1 MTSIN
6 GETGK
11 NGFKLR
17 LDYEVTKQ
25 STADNKSTV
34 HMVLYLYAN
43 TTGSYNQDGDA
54 YWSINGKKTYYTF
67 SYTSP
72 AWYVLGERTEEISHN
87 NDGTKT
93 VTLSGVWCSAISG
106 GWAPYSLSVSGEVTL
121 PTIPRA
127 TVPSMGAA
135 TIGEEVTIILPR
147 ASGTFTH
154 TLTYSFG
161 SASGTIGSDL
171 GTSAVWR
178 LPESL
183 AAQIPNDPDGTGTL
197 TCETYSG
204 STLIGSKTI
213 AFTASVPGS
222 MKPALTPGWAAVSYD
237 NSGTKASGIAAWVQG
252 YSKAKAVFN
261 GSKVTC
267 KQGASIAKYA
277 VTYLG
282 KTVEESPYRT
292 ETISTTSATVRCTV
306 TDSRGLTAWE
316 DFNIS
321 LLEYAPPALVGA
333 DLFRSDGEGT
343 AADGGLH
350 IAGVA
355 LARYSELGGLNSV
368 TLKGYWKS
376 VGGSYG
382 AGETLT
388 VGTVGLVTG
397 NVEISA
403 DRSYIALLVLTDS
416 LGNSA
421 RYEEN
426 IPTEQVAFHLKEGGK
441 GAAFGKAAEHDELL
455 DVAWDAYFEKGL
467 QVSGATTL
475 GGNLTGKYLT
485 GTWLQT
491 TETTD
496 LGKTPP
502 KVAVLDNAGLVY
514 YRTPVDLIYPV
525 GSIYM
530 SVNATNPKE
539 LFGGTWE
546 RIQGRFLLGASESYA
561 AGGEGGE
568 ATHTLTANEM
578 PKHTHQFID
587 YWTVAAASG
596 TGRQAVKFNNN
607 NHSPESGGLS
617 TGSSGGGQAH
627 NNMPPYLAVYIWKR
641 TA

>member
-106 GWAPYSLSVSGEVTL
+106 GWVPYSLSVSGEVTL

-127 TVPSMGAA
+127 TTPGIGGVTMGETAH
-135 TIGEEVTIILPR
+135 ISLPR
-147 ASGTFTH
+147 ASSGFTH
-154 TLTYSFG
+154 TLRYVFG
-161 SASGTIGSDL
+161 GAAETIASGVTTGYDWL
-171 GTSAVWR
+171 V
-178 LPESL
+178 PESL
-183 AAQIPNDPDGTGTL
+183 AAQIPDAASGKGTL

-204 STLIGSKTI
+204 STLIGTKSVT
-213 AFTASVPGS
+213 FTASVPGS
-222 MKPALTPGWAAVSYD
+222 MKPTVLSGWATVTYD
-237 NSGTKASGIAAWVQG
+237 NSGTAAENMAAWVQG
-252 YSKAKAVFN
+252 YSKAKAAFDA
-261 GSKVTC
+261 SKVTC
-267 KQGASIAKYA
+267 RQGAGVSKFSI
-277 VTYLG
+277 TYLG
-282 KTVEESPYRT
+282 KTTEGNPCRT
-292 ETISTTSATVRCTV
+292 ETISTTGATVRCTV

-316 DFNIS
+316 DFNIA

-343 AADGGLH
+343 AADGGAH

-355 LARYSELGGLNSV
+355 WVRYSELGGLNSV
-368 TLKGYWKS
+368 TLKGYWKG

-397 NVEISA
+397 NVEISP
-403 DRSYIALLVLTDS
+403 DRSYVALLVLTDS
-416 LGNSA
+416 LGNTA

-426 IPTEQVAFHLKEGGK
+426 IPTEKVAFHLKEGGK
-441 GAAFGKAAEHDELL
+441 GAAFGKAAETEGVLELAEDWHL
-455 DVAWDAYFEKGL
+455 KL
-467 QVSGATTL
+467 TGAT
-475 GGNLTGKYLT
+475 
-485 GTWLQT
+485 
-491 TETTD
+491 D
-496 LGKTPP
+496 LNAAAEKI
-502 KVAVLDNAGLVY
+502 AVLDPGGVVR
-514 YRTPVDLIYPV
+514 YRTKAELQGDLAADYIVSQGTSGIWTYRKWVSGVAECWLESELTLTGSTPVANMNGSAYLSYVDVDLPFTFKTQPRAV
-525 GSIYM
+525 
-530 SVNATNPKE
+530 
-539 LFGGTWE
+539 
-546 RIQGRFLLGASESYA
+546 
-561 AGGEGGE
+561 
-568 ATHTLTANEM
+568 ANG
-578 PKHTHQFID
+578 
-587 YWTVAAASG
+587 VLG
-596 TGRQAVKFNNN
+596 TGTGFVNVWCRNGYNEITVYVTGNQNNAAITIR
-607 NHSPESGGLS
+607 SMIV
-617 TGSSGGGQAH
+617 TGR
-627 NNMPPYLAVYIWKR
+627 WK
-641 TA
+641 

>member
-127 TVPSMGAA
+127 TTPGIGGVTMGETAH
-135 TIGEEVTIILPR
+135 ISLPR
-147 ASGTFTH
+147 ASSGFTH
-154 TLTYSFG
+154 TLRYVFG
-161 SASGTIGSDL
+161 GAAETIATGVATGYDWL
-171 GTSAVWR
+171 V
-178 LPESL
+178 PESL
-183 AAQIPNDPDGTGTL
+183 AAQIPDAASGKGTL

-204 STLIGSKTI
+204 STLIGTKSVT
-213 AFTASVPGS
+213 FTASVPGS
-222 MKPALTPGWAAVSYD
+222 MKPAVLSGWAAVTYD
-237 NSGTKASGIAAWVQG
+237 NSGTAAENMAAWVQG
-252 YSKAKAVFN
+252 YSKAKAAFDA
-261 GSKVTC
+261 SKVTC
-267 KQGASIAKYA
+267 RQGAGVSKFSI
-277 VTYLG
+277 TYLG
-282 KTVEESPYRT
+282 KTTEGNPCRT
-292 ETISTTSATVRCTV
+292 ETISTTGATVRCTV

-316 DFNIS
+316 DFSIS

-343 AADGGLH
+343 AADGGAH

-355 LARYSELGGLNSV
+355 RVRYSELGGLNSV

-376 VGGSYG
+376 VGGGYG

-397 NVEISA
+397 DVEISP
-403 DRSYIALLVLTDS
+403 DRSYVALLVLTDS
-416 LGNSA
+416 LGNTA

-426 IPTEQVAFHLKEGGK
+426 IPTEKVAFHLKEGGK
-441 GAAFGKAAEHDELL
+441 GAAFGKAAETEGVLELAEDWHL
-455 DVAWDAYFEKGL
+455 KL
-467 QVSGATTL
+467 TGAT
-475 GGNLTGKYLT
+475 
-485 GTWLQT
+485 
-491 TETTD
+491 D
-496 LGKTPP
+496 LNAAAEKI
-502 KVAVLDNAGLVY
+502 AVLDPGGVVR
-514 YRTPVDLIYPV
+514 YRTKAELQGDLAADYIVSQGTSGIWTFRKWASGVAECWLESELTLTGSTPVAYMNDSAYYSYATFDLPFTFKTQPRAVADGSLGTGMGFVNVLV
-525 GSIYM
+525 GSGYSEITAYVTGNQN
-530 SVNATNPKE
+530 SAAI
-539 LFGGTWE
+539 
-546 RIQGRFLLGASESYA
+546 RIRS
-561 AGGEGGE
+561 
-568 ATHTLTANEM
+568 M
-578 PKHTHQFID
+578 I
-587 YWTVAAASG
+587 V
-596 TGRQAVKFNNN
+596 TGR
-607 NHSPESGGLS
+607 
-617 TGSSGGGQAH
+617 
-627 NNMPPYLAVYIWKR
+627 WK
-641 TA
+641 

>member
-127 TVPSMGAA
+127 TTPGIGGVTMGETAH
-135 TIGEEVTIILPR
+135 ISLPR
-147 ASGTFTH
+147 ASSGFTH
-154 TLTYSFG
+154 TLRYVFG
-161 SASGTIGSDL
+161 GAAETIATGVATGYDWL
-171 GTSAVWR
+171 V
-178 LPESL
+178 PESL
-183 AAQIPNDPDGTGTL
+183 AAQIPDAASGKGTL

-204 STLIGSKTI
+204 STLIGTKSVT
-213 AFTASVPGS
+213 FTASVPGS
-222 MKPALTPGWAAVSYD
+222 MKPAVLSGWAAVSYD
-237 NSGTKASGIAAWVQG
+237 NSGTAAENMAAWVQG
-252 YSKAKAVFN
+252 YSKAKAAFDA
-261 GSKVTC
+261 SKVTC
-267 KQGASIAKYA
+267 RQGAGVSKFSI
-277 VTYLG
+277 TYLG
-282 KTVEESPYRT
+282 KTTEGNPCRT
-292 ETISTTSATVRCTV
+292 ETISTTGATVRCTV

-316 DFNIS
+316 DFNIA

-343 AADGGLH
+343 AADGGAH

-355 LARYSELGGLNSV
+355 RVRYSELGGLNSV

-376 VGGSYG
+376 VGGGYG

-397 NVEISA
+397 DVEISA
-403 DRSYIALLVLTDS
+403 DRSYVALLVLTDS
-416 LGNSA
+416 LGNTA

-426 IPTEQVAFHLKEGGK
+426 IPTEKVAFHLKEGGK
-441 GAAFGKAAEHDELL
+441 GAAFGKAAETEGVLELAEDWHL
-455 DVAWDAYFEKGL
+455 KL
-467 QVSGATTL
+467 TGAT
-475 GGNLTGKYLT
+475 
-485 GTWLQT
+485 
-491 TETTD
+491 D
-496 LGKTPP
+496 LNAAAEKI
-502 KVAVLDNAGLVY
+502 AVLDPGGVVR
-514 YRTPVDLIYPV
+514 YRTKAELQGDLAADYIVSQGTSGIWTFRKWASGVAECWLESELTLTGSTPVANMNGSAYLSYVDVDLPFTFKTQPRGV
-525 GSIYM
+525 
-530 SVNATNPKE
+530 
-539 LFGGTWE
+539 
-546 RIQGRFLLGASESYA
+546 
-561 AGGEGGE
+561 
-568 ATHTLTANEM
+568 ANG
-578 PKHTHQFID
+578 
-587 YWTVAAASG
+587 VLG
-596 TGRQAVKFNNN
+596 TG
-607 NHSPESGGLS
+607 
-617 TGSSGGGQAH
+617 TGFVNVWCRNGY
-627 NNMPPYLAVYIWKR
+627 NEITVYVTGNQNSAAITIRSMIVTGRWK
-641 TA
+641 

>member
-121 PTIPRA
+121 PTILRA
-127 TVPSMGAA
+127 TTPGIGGVTMGETAH
-135 TIGEEVTIILPR
+135 ISLPR
-147 ASGTFTH
+147 ASSGFTH
-154 TLTYSFG
+154 TLRYVFG
-161 SASGTIGSDL
+161 GAAETIATGVATGYDWL
-171 GTSAVWR
+171 V
-178 LPESL
+178 PESL
-183 AAQIPNDPDGTGTL
+183 AAQIPDAASGKGTL

-204 STLIGSKTI
+204 STLIGTKSVT
-213 AFTASVPGS
+213 FTASVPGS
-222 MKPALTPGWAAVSYD
+222 MKPAVLSGWAAVTYD
-237 NSGTKASGIAAWVQG
+237 NSGTAAENMAAWVQG
-252 YSKAKAVFN
+252 YSKAKAAFDA
-261 GSKVTC
+261 SKVTC
-267 KQGASIAKYA
+267 RQGAGVSKFSI
-277 VTYLG
+277 TYLG
-282 KTVEESPYRT
+282 KTTEGNPCRT
-292 ETISTTSATVRCTV
+292 ETISTTGATVRCTV

-316 DFNIS
+316 DFNIA

-343 AADGGLH
+343 AADGGAH

-355 LARYSELGGLNSV
+355 RVRYSELGGLNSV
-368 TLKGYWKS
+368 TLKGYWKG

-397 NVEISA
+397 NVEISP
-403 DRSYIALLVLTDS
+403 DRSYVALLVLTDS
-416 LGNSA
+416 LGNTA

-426 IPTEQVAFHLKEGGK
+426 IPTEKVAFHLKEGGK
-441 GAAFGKAAEHDELL
+441 GAAFGKAAETEGVLELAEDWHL
-455 DVAWDAYFEKGL
+455 KL
-467 QVSGATTL
+467 TGAT
-475 GGNLTGKYLT
+475 
-485 GTWLQT
+485 
-491 TETTD
+491 D
-496 LGKTPP
+496 LNAAAEKI
-502 KVAVLDNAGLVY
+502 AVLDPGGVVR
-514 YRTPVDLIYPV
+514 YRTKAELQGDLAADYIVSQGTSGIWTYRKWASGVAECWLESDLTLTGSTPVANMNGSAYLSYVDVDLPFTFKTQPRGV
-525 GSIYM
+525 
-530 SVNATNPKE
+530 
-539 LFGGTWE
+539 
-546 RIQGRFLLGASESYA
+546 
-561 AGGEGGE
+561 
-568 ATHTLTANEM
+568 ANG
-578 PKHTHQFID
+578 
-587 YWTVAAASG
+587 VLG
-596 TGRQAVKFNNN
+596 TGTGFVNVWCRNGYNEITVYVTGNQNNAAITIR
-607 NHSPESGGLS
+607 SMIV
-617 TGSSGGGQAH
+617 TGR
-627 NNMPPYLAVYIWKR
+627 WK
-641 TA
+641 

>member
-127 TVPSMGAA
+127 TTPGIGGVTMGETAH
-135 TIGEEVTIILPR
+135 ISLPR
-147 ASGTFTH
+147 ASSGFTH
-154 TLTYSFG
+154 TLRYVFG
-161 SASGTIGSDL
+161 GAAETIATGVATGYDWL
-171 GTSAVWR
+171 V
-178 LPESL
+178 PESL
-183 AAQIPNDPDGTGTL
+183 AAQIPDAASGKGTL

-204 STLIGSKTI
+204 STLIGTKSVT
-213 AFTASVPGS
+213 FTASVPGS
-222 MKPALTPGWAAVSYD
+222 MKPAVLSGWATVSYD
-237 NSGTKASGIAAWVQG
+237 NSGTAAENMAAWVQG
-252 YSKAKAVFN
+252 YSKAKATFD

-267 KQGASIAKYA
+267 RQGAGVSKFSI
-277 VTYLG
+277 TYLG
-282 KTVEESPYRT
+282 KTTAGNPCRT
-292 ETISTTSATVRCTV
+292 ETISTTGATVRCTV

-316 DFNIS
+316 DFNIA

-343 AADGGLH
+343 AADGGAH

-355 LARYSELGGLNSV
+355 RVRYSELGGLNSV

-376 VGGSYG
+376 VGGGYG

-397 NVEISA
+397 DVEISP
-403 DRSYIALLVLTDS
+403 DRSYVALLVLTDS
-416 LGNSA
+416 LGNTA

-426 IPTEQVAFHLKEGGK
+426 IPTEKVAFHLKEGGK
-441 GAAFGKAAEHDELL
+441 GAAFGKAAETEGVLELAEDWHL
-455 DVAWDAYFEKGL
+455 KL
-467 QVSGATTL
+467 TGAT
-475 GGNLTGKYLT
+475 
-485 GTWLQT
+485 
-491 TETTD
+491 D
-496 LGKTPP
+496 LNAAAEKI
-502 KVAVLDNAGLVY
+502 AVLDPGGVVR
-514 YRTPVDLIYPV
+514 YRTKAELQRDLAADYIVSQGTSGIWTYRKWASGVAECWLESELTLTGSTPVANMNDSAYLSYVDVDLPFTFKTQPRAV
-525 GSIYM
+525 
-530 SVNATNPKE
+530 
-539 LFGGTWE
+539 
-546 RIQGRFLLGASESYA
+546 
-561 AGGEGGE
+561 
-568 ATHTLTANEM
+568 ANG
-578 PKHTHQFID
+578 
-587 YWTVAAASG
+587 VLG
-596 TGRQAVKFNNN
+596 TGTGFVNVWCRNGYNEITVYVTGNQNNAAITIR
-607 NHSPESGGLS
+607 SMIV
-617 TGSSGGGQAH
+617 TGR
-627 NNMPPYLAVYIWKR
+627 WK
-641 TA
+641 

>member
-127 TVPSMGAA
+127 TTPGIGGVTMGETAH
-135 TIGEEVTIILPR
+135 ISLPR
-147 ASGTFTH
+147 ASSGFTH
-154 TLTYSFG
+154 TLRYVFG
-161 SASGTIGSDL
+161 GAAETIATGVAAGYDWL
-171 GTSAVWR
+171 V
-178 LPESL
+178 PESL
-183 AAQIPNDPDGTGTL
+183 AAQIPDAASGKGTL

-204 STLIGSKTI
+204 STLIGTKSVI
-213 AFTASVPGS
+213 FTVSVPGS
-222 MKPALTPGWAAVSYD
+222 MKPTVLSGWAAVSYD
-237 NSGTKASGIAAWVQG
+237 NSGTAAENMAAWVQG
-252 YSKAKAVFN
+252 YSKAKAAFDA
-261 GSKVTC
+261 SKVTC
-267 KQGASIAKYA
+267 RQGAGVSKFSI
-277 VTYLG
+277 TYLG
-282 KTVEESPYRT
+282 KTTEGNPCRT
-292 ETISTTSATVRCTV
+292 ETISTTGATVRCTV

-316 DFNIS
+316 DFNIA

-343 AADGGLH
+343 AADGGAH

-355 LARYSELGGLNSV
+355 RVRYSELGGLNSV
-368 TLKGYWKS
+368 TLKGYWKG
-376 VGGSYG
+376 VGGGYG

-397 NVEISA
+397 DVEISP
-403 DRSYIALLVLTDS
+403 DRSYVALLVLTDS
-416 LGNSA
+416 LGNTA

-426 IPTEQVAFHLKEGGK
+426 IPTEKVTFHLKEGGK
-441 GAAFGKAAEHDELL
+441 GAAFGKAAETEGVLELAEDWHL
-455 DVAWDAYFEKGL
+455 KL
-467 QVSGATTL
+467 TGAT
-475 GGNLTGKYLT
+475 
-485 GTWLQT
+485 
-491 TETTD
+491 D
-496 LGKTPP
+496 LNAAAEKI
-502 KVAVLDNAGLVY
+502 AVLDPGGVVR
-514 YRTPVDLIYPV
+514 YRTKAELQGDLAADYIVSQGTSGIWTFRKWASGVAECWLESELTLTGSTPVANMNGSAYLSYVDVDLPFTFKTQPRGV
-525 GSIYM
+525 
-530 SVNATNPKE
+530 
-539 LFGGTWE
+539 
-546 RIQGRFLLGASESYA
+546 
-561 AGGEGGE
+561 
-568 ATHTLTANEM
+568 ANG
-578 PKHTHQFID
+578 
-587 YWTVAAASG
+587 VLG
-596 TGRQAVKFNNN
+596 TG
-607 NHSPESGGLS
+607 
-617 TGSSGGGQAH
+617 TGFVNVWCRNGY
-627 NNMPPYLAVYIWKR
+627 NEITVYVTGNQNSAAIRIRSMIVTGRWK
-641 TA
+641 

>member
-127 TVPSMGAA
+127 TTPGIGGVTMGETAH
-135 TIGEEVTIILPR
+135 ISLPR
-147 ASGTFTH
+147 ASSGFTH
-154 TLTYSFG
+154 TLRYVFG
-161 SASGTIGSDL
+161 GAAETIATGVATGYDWL
-171 GTSAVWR
+171 V
-178 LPESL
+178 PESL
-183 AAQIPNDPDGTGTL
+183 AAQIPDAASGKGTL

-204 STLIGSKTI
+204 STLIGTKSVT
-213 AFTASVPGS
+213 FTASVPGS
-222 MKPALTPGWAAVSYD
+222 MKPAVLSGWAAVTYD
-237 NSGTKASGIAAWVQG
+237 NSGTAAENMAAWVQG
-252 YSKAKAVFN
+252 YSKAKAAFDA
-261 GSKVTC
+261 SKVTC
-267 KQGASIAKYA
+267 RQGAGVSKFSI
-277 VTYLG
+277 TYLG
-282 KTVEESPYRT
+282 KTTEGNPCRT
-292 ETISTTSATVRCTV
+292 ETISTTGATVRCTV

-316 DFNIS
+316 DFNIA

-343 AADGGLH
+343 AADGGAH

-355 LARYSELGGLNSV
+355 RVRYSELGGLNSV
-368 TLKGYWKS
+368 TLKGYWKG

-397 NVEISA
+397 NVEISP
-403 DRSYIALLVLTDS
+403 DRSYVALLVLTDS
-416 LGNSA
+416 LGNTA

-426 IPTEQVAFHLKEGGK
+426 IPTEKVAFHLKEGGK
-441 GAAFGKAAEHDELL
+441 GAAFGKAAETEGVLELAEDWHL
-455 DVAWDAYFEKGL
+455 KL
-467 QVSGATTL
+467 TGAT
-475 GGNLTGKYLT
+475 
-485 GTWLQT
+485 
-491 TETTD
+491 D
-496 LGKTPP
+496 LNAAAEKI
-502 KVAVLDNAGLVY
+502 AVLDPGGVVR
-514 YRTPVDLIYPV
+514 YRTKAELQGDLAADYIVSQGTSGIWTYRKWASGVAECWLESELTLTGSTPVANMNGSAYLSYVDVDLPFTFKTQPRGV
-525 GSIYM
+525 
-530 SVNATNPKE
+530 
-539 LFGGTWE
+539 
-546 RIQGRFLLGASESYA
+546 
-561 AGGEGGE
+561 
-568 ATHTLTANEM
+568 ANG
-578 PKHTHQFID
+578 
-587 YWTVAAASG
+587 VLG
-596 TGRQAVKFNNN
+596 TGTGFVNVWCRNGYNEITVYVTGNQNNAAITIR
-607 NHSPESGGLS
+607 SMIV
-617 TGSSGGGQAH
+617 TGR
-627 NNMPPYLAVYIWKR
+627 WK
-641 TA
+641 

>member
-25 STADNKSTV
+25 STAENKSTV

-127 TVPSMGAA
+127 TTPGIGGVTMGETAH
-135 TIGEEVTIILPR
+135 ISLPR
-147 ASGTFTH
+147 ASSGFTH
-154 TLTYSFG
+154 TLRYVFG
-161 SASGTIGSDL
+161 GAAETIATGVATGYDWL
-171 GTSAVWR
+171 V
-178 LPESL
+178 PESL
-183 AAQIPNDPDGTGTL
+183 AAQIPDAASGKGTL

-204 STLIGSKTI
+204 STLIGTKSVT
-213 AFTASVPGS
+213 FTVSVPGS
-222 MKPALTPGWAAVSYD
+222 MKPAVLSGWAAVTYD
-237 NSGTKASGIAAWVQG
+237 NSGTAAENMAAWVQG
-252 YSKAKAVFN
+252 YSKAKAAFDA
-261 GSKVTC
+261 SKVTC
-267 KQGASIAKYA
+267 RQGAGVSKFSI
-277 VTYLG
+277 TYLG
-282 KTVEESPYRT
+282 KTTEGNPCRT
-292 ETISTTSATVRCTV
+292 ETISTTGATVRCTV

-316 DFNIS
+316 DFNIA

-333 DLFRSDGEGT
+333 DLFRSDGEGA
-343 AADGGLH
+343 AADGGAH

-355 LARYSELGGLNSV
+355 RVRYSELGGLNSV

-376 VGGSYG
+376 VGGGYG

-403 DRSYIALLVLTDS
+403 DRSYVALLVLTDS
-416 LGNSA
+416 LGNTA

-426 IPTEQVAFHLKEGGK
+426 IPTEKVAFHLKEGGK
-441 GAAFGKAAEHDELL
+441 GAAFGKAAETEGVLELAEDWHL
-455 DVAWDAYFEKGL
+455 KL
-467 QVSGATTL
+467 TGAT
-475 GGNLTGKYLT
+475 
-485 GTWLQT
+485 
-491 TETTD
+491 D
-496 LGKTPP
+496 LNAAAEKI
-502 KVAVLDNAGLVY
+502 AVLDPGGVVR
-514 YRTPVDLIYPV
+514 YRTKAELQGDLAADYIVSQGTSGIWTFRKWASGVAECWLESELTLTGSTPVANMNDSAYLSYVDVDLPFTFKTQPRAV
-525 GSIYM
+525 
-530 SVNATNPKE
+530 
-539 LFGGTWE
+539 
-546 RIQGRFLLGASESYA
+546 
-561 AGGEGGE
+561 
-568 ATHTLTANEM
+568 ANG
-578 PKHTHQFID
+578 
-587 YWTVAAASG
+587 VLG
-596 TGRQAVKFNNN
+596 TG
-607 NHSPESGGLS
+607 
-617 TGSSGGGQAH
+617 TGFVNVWCRNGY
-627 NNMPPYLAVYIWKR
+627 NEITVYVTGNQNSAAIIIRSMIVTGRWK
-641 TA
+641 

>member
-127 TVPSMGAA
+127 TTPGIGGVTMGETAH
-135 TIGEEVTIILPR
+135 ISLPR
-147 ASGTFTH
+147 ASSGFTH
-154 TLTYSFG
+154 TLRYVFG
-161 SASGTIGSDL
+161 GTAETIASGVTTGYDWL
-171 GTSAVWR
+171 V
-178 LPESL
+178 PESL
-183 AAQIPNDPDGTGTL
+183 AAQIPDAASGKGTL

-204 STLIGSKTI
+204 STLIGTKSVT
-213 AFTASVPGS
+213 FTASVPGS
-222 MKPALTPGWAAVSYD
+222 MKPAVLSGWAAVSYD
-237 NSGTKASGIAAWVQG
+237 NSGTAAENMAAWVQG
-252 YSKAKAVFN
+252 YSKAKATFD

-267 KQGASIAKYA
+267 QQGAGVSKFSI
-277 VTYLG
+277 TYLG
-282 KTVEESPYRT
+282 KTTEGNPCRT
-292 ETISTTSATVRCTV
+292 ETISTTGATVRCTV

-316 DFNIS
+316 DFNIA

-343 AADGGLH
+343 AADGGAH
-350 IAGVA
+350 IAGMARV
-355 LARYSELGGLNSV
+355 RYSELGGLNSV

-376 VGGSYG
+376 VGGGYG

-397 NVEISA
+397 DVEISP
-403 DRSYIALLVLTDS
+403 DRSYVALLVLTDS
-416 LGNSA
+416 LGNTA

-426 IPTEQVAFHLKEGGK
+426 IPTEKVAFHLKEGGK
-441 GAAFGKAAEHDELL
+441 GAAFGKAAETEGVLELAEDWHL
-455 DVAWDAYFEKGL
+455 KL
-467 QVSGATTL
+467 TGAT
-475 GGNLTGKYLT
+475 
-485 GTWLQT
+485 
-491 TETTD
+491 D
-496 LGKTPP
+496 LNAAAEKI
-502 KVAVLDNAGLVY
+502 AVLDPGGVVR
-514 YRTPVDLIYPV
+514 YRTKAELQGDLAADYIVSQGTSGIWTFRKWASGVAECWLESELTLTGSTPVANMNGSAYLSYVDVDLPFTFKTQPR
-525 GSIYM
+525 GM
-530 SVNATNPKE
+530 
-539 LFGGTWE
+539 
-546 RIQGRFLLGASESYA
+546 
-561 AGGEGGE
+561 
-568 ATHTLTANEM
+568 ANG
-578 PKHTHQFID
+578 
-587 YWTVAAASG
+587 VLG
-596 TGRQAVKFNNN
+596 TGTGFVNVWCRNGHNEITVYVTGNQNNAAITIR
-607 NHSPESGGLS
+607 SMIV
-617 TGSSGGGQAH
+617 TGR
-627 NNMPPYLAVYIWKR
+627 WK
-641 TA
+641 

>member
-127 TVPSMGAA
+127 TTPGIGGVTMGETAH
-135 TIGEEVTIILPR
+135 ISLPR
-147 ASGTFTH
+147 ASSGFTH
-154 TLTYSFG
+154 TLRYVFG
-161 SASGTIGSDL
+161 GAAETIASGVTTGYDWL
-171 GTSAVWR
+171 V
-178 LPESL
+178 PESL
-183 AAQIPNDPDGTGTL
+183 AAQIPDAASGKGTL

-204 STLIGSKTI
+204 STLIGTKSVT
-213 AFTASVPGS
+213 FTVSVPGS
-222 MKPALTPGWAAVSYD
+222 MKPAVLSGWAAVSYD
-237 NSGTKASGIAAWVQG
+237 NSGTAAENMAAWVQG
-252 YSKAKAVFN
+252 YSKARATFDA
-261 GSKVTC
+261 SKVTC
-267 KQGASIAKYA
+267 RQGAGVSKFSI
-277 VTYLG
+277 TYLG
-282 KTVEESPYRT
+282 KTTAGNPCRT
-292 ETISTTSATVRCTV
+292 ETISTTGATVRCTV

-316 DFNIS
+316 DFNIA

-343 AADGGLH
+343 AADGGAH

-355 LARYSELGGLNSV
+355 RVRYSELGGLNSV
-368 TLKGYWKS
+368 TLKGYWKG

-397 NVEISA
+397 NVEISP
-403 DRSYIALLVLTDS
+403 DRSYVALLVLTDS
-416 LGNSA
+416 LGNTA

-426 IPTEQVAFHLKEGGK
+426 IPTEKVAFHLKEGGK
-441 GAAFGKAAEHDELL
+441 GAAFGKAAETEGVLELAEDWHL
-455 DVAWDAYFEKGL
+455 KL
-467 QVSGATTL
+467 TGAT
-475 GGNLTGKYLT
+475 
-485 GTWLQT
+485 
-491 TETTD
+491 D
-496 LGKTPP
+496 LNAAAEKI
-502 KVAVLDNAGLVY
+502 AVLDPGGVVR
-514 YRTPVDLIYPV
+514 YRTKAELQGDLAADYIVSQGTSGIWTYRKWASGVAECWLESELTLTGSTPVANMNGSAYLSYVDVDLPFTFKTQPRGV
-525 GSIYM
+525 
-530 SVNATNPKE
+530 
-539 LFGGTWE
+539 
-546 RIQGRFLLGASESYA
+546 
-561 AGGEGGE
+561 
-568 ATHTLTANEM
+568 ANG
-578 PKHTHQFID
+578 
-587 YWTVAAASG
+587 VLG
-596 TGRQAVKFNNN
+596 TGTGFVNVWCRNGYDEITVYVTGNQNNAAITIR
-607 NHSPESGGLS
+607 SMIV
-617 TGSSGGGQAH
+617 TGR
-627 NNMPPYLAVYIWKR
+627 WK
-641 TA
+641 

>member
-127 TVPSMGAA
+127 TTPGIGGVTMGETAH
-135 TIGEEVTIILPR
+135 ISLPR
-147 ASGTFTH
+147 ASSGFTH
-154 TLTYSFG
+154 TLRYVFG
-161 SASGTIGSDL
+161 GAAETIASGVTTGYDWL
-171 GTSAVWR
+171 V
-178 LPESL
+178 PESL
-183 AAQIPNDPDGTGTL
+183 AAQIPNAASGKGTL

-204 STLIGSKTI
+204 STCIGTKSVT
-213 AFTASVPGS
+213 FTASVPGS
-222 MKPALTPGWAAVSYD
+222 MKPTVLSGWAAVSYD
-237 NSGTKASGIAAWVQG
+237 NSGTAAENMAAWVQG
-252 YSKAKAVFN
+252 YSKAKATFD

-267 KQGASIAKYA
+267 RQGAGVSKFSI
-277 VTYLG
+277 TYLG
-282 KTVEESPYRT
+282 KTTAGNPCRT
-292 ETISTTSATVRCTV
+292 ETISTTGATVRCTV

-316 DFNIS
+316 DFSIS

-333 DLFRSDGEGT
+333 DLFRSDGEGA
-343 AADGGLH
+343 AADGGTH

-355 LARYSELGGLNSV
+355 RARYSELGGLNSV

-397 NVEISA
+397 DVEISA

-416 LGNSA
+416 LGNTA

-426 IPTEQVAFHLKEGGK
+426 IPTEKVAFHLKEGGK
-441 GAAFGKAAEHDELL
+441 GAAFGKAAETDGLLELAEDWHL
-455 DVAWDAYFEKGL
+455 K
-467 QVSGATTL
+467 
-475 GGNLTGKYLT
+475 LTGV
-485 GTWLQT
+485 
-491 TETTD
+491 TD
-496 LGKTPP
+496 LNAAAEKI
-502 KVAVLDNAGLVY
+502 AVLDPGGVVR
-514 YRTPVDLIYPV
+514 YRTKAELQGDLAADYIV
-525 GSIYM
+525 
-530 SVNATNPKE
+530 E
-539 LFGGTWE
+539 
-546 RIQGRFLLGASESYA
+546 QGVSG
-561 AGGEGGE
+561 
-568 ATHTLTANEM
+568 
-578 PKHTHQFID
+578 I
-587 YWTVAAASG
+587 WTY
-596 TGRQAVKFNNN
+596 RKW
-607 NHSPESGGLS
+607 
-617 TGSSGGGQAH
+617 SSGVSECWGDKICGDIAVTSAWGALFEGSNMGGIAYPSGLFVSQPAFFPSAQTTKYGICGIEIDGGDKTTTP
-627 NNMPPYLAVYIWKR
+627 NLYLLRATAQTVQGVYLSLYAKGRWKQ
-641 TA
+641 

>member
-72 AWYVLGERTEEISHN
+72 AWYALGERTEEISHN

-127 TVPSMGAA
+127 TTPGIGGVTMGETAH
-135 TIGEEVTIILPR
+135 ISLPR
-147 ASGTFTH
+147 ASSGFTH
-154 TLTYSFG
+154 TLRYVFG
-161 SASGTIGSDL
+161 GAAETIASGVTTGYDWL
-171 GTSAVWR
+171 V
-178 LPESL
+178 PESL
-183 AAQIPNDPDGTGTL
+183 AAQIPDAASGKGTL

-204 STLIGSKTI
+204 STLIGTKSVT
-213 AFTASVPGS
+213 FTASVPGS
-222 MKPALTPGWAAVSYD
+222 MKPAVLSGWAAVSYD
-237 NSGTKASGIAAWVQG
+237 NSGTAAENMAAWVQG
-252 YSKAKAVFN
+252 YSKAKAAFDA
-261 GSKVTC
+261 SKVTC
-267 KQGASIAKYA
+267 RQGAGVSKFSI
-277 VTYLG
+277 TYLG
-282 KTVEESPYRT
+282 KTTEGNPCRT
-292 ETISTTSATVRCTV
+292 ETISTTGATVRCTV

-316 DFNIS
+316 DFNIA

-343 AADGGLH
+343 AADGGAH

-355 LARYSELGGLNSV
+355 RVRYSELGGLNSV

-376 VGGSYG
+376 VGGGYG

-397 NVEISA
+397 NVEISP
-403 DRSYIALLVLTDS
+403 DRSYVALLVLTDS
-416 LGNSA
+416 LGNTA

-426 IPTEQVAFHLKEGGK
+426 IPTEKVAFHLKEGGK
-441 GAAFGKAAEHDELL
+441 GAAFGKAAETEGVLELAEDWHL
-455 DVAWDAYFEKGL
+455 KL
-467 QVSGATTL
+467 TGAT
-475 GGNLTGKYLT
+475 
-485 GTWLQT
+485 
-491 TETTD
+491 D
-496 LGKTPP
+496 LNAAAEKI
-502 KVAVLDNAGLVY
+502 AVLDPGGVVR
-514 YRTPVDLIYPV
+514 YRTKAELQGDLAADYIVSQGTSGIWTYRKWASGVAECWLESELTLTGSTPVANMNDSAYLSYVDVDLPFTFKTQPRAV
-525 GSIYM
+525 
-530 SVNATNPKE
+530 
-539 LFGGTWE
+539 
-546 RIQGRFLLGASESYA
+546 
-561 AGGEGGE
+561 
-568 ATHTLTANEM
+568 ANG
-578 PKHTHQFID
+578 
-587 YWTVAAASG
+587 VLG
-596 TGRQAVKFNNN
+596 TGTGFVNVWCRNGYNEITVYVTGNQNNAAITIR
-607 NHSPESGGLS
+607 SMIV
-617 TGSSGGGQAH
+617 TGR
-627 NNMPPYLAVYIWKR
+627 WK
-641 TA
+641 

>member
-121 PTIPRA
+121 PTIPRS
-127 TVPSMGAA
+127 TTPGIGGVTMGETAH
-135 TIGEEVTIILPR
+135 ISLPR
-147 ASGTFTH
+147 ASSGFTH
-154 TLTYSFG
+154 TLRYVFG
-161 SASGTIGSDL
+161 GAAETIASGVTTGYDWL
-171 GTSAVWR
+171 V
-178 LPESL
+178 PESL
-183 AAQIPNDPDGTGTL
+183 AAQIPDAASGKGTL

-204 STLIGSKTI
+204 STLIGTKSVT
-213 AFTASVPGS
+213 FTASVPGS
-222 MKPALTPGWAAVSYD
+222 MKPAVLSGWAAVTYD
-237 NSGTKASGIAAWVQG
+237 NSGTAAENMAAWVQG
-252 YSKAKAVFN
+252 YSKAKAAFDA
-261 GSKVTC
+261 SKVTC
-267 KQGASIAKYA
+267 RQGAGVSKFSI
-277 VTYLG
+277 TYLG
-282 KTVEESPYRT
+282 KTTEGNPCRT
-292 ETISTTSATVRCTV
+292 ETISTTGATVRCTV

-316 DFNIS
+316 DFNIA

-343 AADGGLH
+343 AADGGAH

-355 LARYSELGGLNSV
+355 RVRYSELGGLNSV
-368 TLKGYWKS
+368 TLKGYWKG

-397 NVEISA
+397 NVEISP
-403 DRSYIALLVLTDS
+403 DRSYVALLVLTDS
-416 LGNSA
+416 LGNTA

-426 IPTEQVAFHLKEGGK
+426 IPTEKVAFHLKEGGK
-441 GAAFGKAAEHDELL
+441 GAAFGKAAETEGVLELAEDWHL
-455 DVAWDAYFEKGL
+455 K
-467 QVSGATTL
+467 
-475 GGNLTGKYLT
+475 LTGAM
-485 GTWLQT
+485 
-491 TETTD
+491 D
-496 LGKTPP
+496 LNAAAEKI
-502 KVAVLDNAGLVY
+502 AVLDPGGVVR
-514 YRTPVDLIYPV
+514 YRTKAELQGDLAADYIVSQGTSGIWTYRKWASGVAECWLESELTLTGSTPVANMNDSAYLSYVDVDLPFTFKTQPRAV
-525 GSIYM
+525 
-530 SVNATNPKE
+530 
-539 LFGGTWE
+539 
-546 RIQGRFLLGASESYA
+546 
-561 AGGEGGE
+561 
-568 ATHTLTANEM
+568 ANG
-578 PKHTHQFID
+578 
-587 YWTVAAASG
+587 VLG
-596 TGRQAVKFNNN
+596 TGTGFVNVWCRNGYNEITVYVTGNQNNAAITIR
-607 NHSPESGGLS
+607 SMIV
-617 TGSSGGGQAH
+617 TGR
-627 NNMPPYLAVYIWKR
+627 WK
-641 TA
+641 

>member
-127 TVPSMGAA
+127 TTPGIGGVTMGETAH
-135 TIGEEVTIILPR
+135 ISLPR
-147 ASGTFTH
+147 ASSGFTH
-154 TLTYSFG
+154 TLRYVFG
-161 SASGTIGSDL
+161 GAAETIATGVATGYDWL
-171 GTSAVWR
+171 V
-178 LPESL
+178 PESL
-183 AAQIPNDPDGTGTL
+183 AAQIPDAASGKGTL

-204 STLIGSKTI
+204 SILIGTKSVT
-213 AFTASVPGS
+213 FTASVPGS
-222 MKPALTPGWAAVSYD
+222 MKPTVLSGWAAVTYD
-237 NSGTKASGIAAWVQG
+237 NSGTAAENMAAWVQG
-252 YSKAKAVFN
+252 YSKAKATFD

-267 KQGASIAKYA
+267 RQGAGVSKFSI
-277 VTYLG
+277 TYLG
-282 KTVEESPYRT
+282 KTTEGNPCRT
-292 ETISTTSATVRCTV
+292 ETISATGATVRCTV

-316 DFNIS
+316 DFNIA

-343 AADGGLH
+343 AADGGTH

-355 LARYSELGGLNSV
+355 RVRYSELGGLNSV

-376 VGGSYG
+376 VGGGYG

-388 VGTVGLVTG
+388 VGAVGLLTG

-416 LGNSA
+416 LGNTA

-426 IPTEQVAFHLKEGGK
+426 IPTEKVAFHLKEGGK
-441 GAAFGKAAEHDELL
+441 GAAFGKAAETEGVLELAEDWHLKLTGATDLNAAAEKIAVL
-455 DVAWDAYFEKGL
+455 DPGGVVRYRTKAEL
-467 QVSGATTL
+467 QGDLAADYIVEQGVSGIWTYRKWASGVAECWAKITQTVTPGDAWAGTLNLAPYVITVTTPIEFT
-475 GGNLTGKYLT
+475 GIDCVNASAYVGSGHTITSYLTVTNPNKISISALSVYLT
-485 GTWLQT
+485 GQQ
-491 TETTD
+491 ECR
-496 LGKTPP
+496 
-502 KVAVLDNAGLVY
+502 AYVY
-514 YRTPVDLIYPV
+514 V
-525 GSIYM
+525 M
-530 SVNATNPKE
+530 
-539 LFGGTWE
+539 
-546 RIQGRFLLGASESYA
+546 GR
-561 AGGEGGE
+561 
-568 ATHTLTANEM
+568 
-578 PKHTHQFID
+578 
-587 YWTVAAASG
+587 
-596 TGRQAVKFNNN
+596 
-607 NHSPESGGLS
+607 
-617 TGSSGGGQAH
+617 
-627 NNMPPYLAVYIWKR
+627 WK
-641 TA
+641 

>member
-127 TVPSMGAA
+127 TTPGIGGVTMGETAH
-135 TIGEEVTIILPR
+135 ISLPR
-147 ASGTFTH
+147 ASSGFTH
-154 TLTYSFG
+154 TLRYVFG
-161 SASGTIGSDL
+161 GAAETIAAGVATGYDWL
-171 GTSAVWR
+171 V
-178 LPESL
+178 PESL
-183 AAQIPNDPDGTGTL
+183 AAQIPDAASGKGTL

-204 STLIGSKTI
+204 STLIGTKSVT
-213 AFTASVPGS
+213 FTVSVPGS
-222 MKPALTPGWAAVSYD
+222 MKPAVLSGWAAVTYD
-237 NSGTKASGIAAWVQG
+237 NSGTAAENMAAWVQG
-252 YSKAKAVFN
+252 YSKAKAAFDA
-261 GSKVTC
+261 SKVTC
-267 KQGASIAKYA
+267 RQGAGVSKFSI
-277 VTYLG
+277 TYLG
-282 KTVEESPYRT
+282 KTTEGNPCRT
-292 ETISTTSATVRCTV
+292 ETISTTGATVRCTV

-316 DFNIS
+316 DFSIA

-343 AADGGLH
+343 AADGGAH

-355 LARYSELGGLNSV
+355 RVRYSELGGLNSV

-376 VGGSYG
+376 VGGGYG

-397 NVEISA
+397 DVEISP
-403 DRSYIALLVLTDS
+403 DRSYVALLVLTDS
-416 LGNSA
+416 LGNTA

-426 IPTEQVAFHLKEGGK
+426 IPTEKVAFHLKEGGK
-441 GAAFGKAAEHDELL
+441 GAAFGKAAETEGVLELAEDWHL
-455 DVAWDAYFEKGL
+455 KL
-467 QVSGATTL
+467 TGAT
-475 GGNLTGKYLT
+475 
-485 GTWLQT
+485 
-491 TETTD
+491 D
-496 LGKTPP
+496 LNAAAEKI
-502 KVAVLDNAGLVY
+502 AVLDPGGVVR
-514 YRTPVDLIYPV
+514 YRTKAELQGDLAADYIVSQGTSGIWTFRKWASGVAECWLESELTLTGSTPVANMNGSAYLSYVDVDLPFTFKTQPRAV
-525 GSIYM
+525 
-530 SVNATNPKE
+530 
-539 LFGGTWE
+539 
-546 RIQGRFLLGASESYA
+546 
-561 AGGEGGE
+561 
-568 ATHTLTANEM
+568 ANG
-578 PKHTHQFID
+578 
-587 YWTVAAASG
+587 VLG
-596 TGRQAVKFNNN
+596 TG
-607 NHSPESGGLS
+607 
-617 TGSSGGGQAH
+617 TGFVNVWCRNGY
-627 NNMPPYLAVYIWKR
+627 NEITVYVTGNQNSAAIRIRSMIVTGRWK
-641 TA
+641 

>member
-127 TVPSMGAA
+127 TTPGIGGVTMGETAH
-135 TIGEEVTIILPR
+135 ISLPR
-147 ASGTFTH
+147 ASSGFTH
-154 TLTYSFG
+154 TLRYVFG
-161 SASGTIGSDL
+161 GAAETIATGVATGYDWL
-171 GTSAVWR
+171 V
-178 LPESL
+178 PESL
-183 AAQIPNDPDGTGTL
+183 AAQIPDAASGKGTL

-204 STLIGSKTI
+204 STLIGTKSVT
-213 AFTASVPGS
+213 FTASVPGS
-222 MKPALTPGWAAVSYD
+222 MKPTVLSGWAAVTYD
-237 NSGTKASGIAAWVQG
+237 NSGTAAENMAAWVQG
-252 YSKAKAVFN
+252 YSKAKAAFDA
-261 GSKVTC
+261 SKVTC
-267 KQGASIAKYA
+267 RQGAGVSKFSI
-277 VTYLG
+277 TYLG
-282 KTVEESPYRT
+282 KTTAGNPCRT
-292 ETISTTSATVRCTV
+292 ETISTTGATVRCTV

-316 DFNIS
+316 DFNIA

-343 AADGGLH
+343 AADGGAH

-355 LARYSELGGLNSV
+355 WVRYSELGGLNSV
-368 TLKGYWKS
+368 TLKGYWKG
-376 VGGSYG
+376 VGGGYG

-397 NVEISA
+397 DVEISP
-403 DRSYIALLVLTDS
+403 DRSYVALLVLTDS
-416 LGNSA
+416 LGNTA

-426 IPTEQVAFHLKEGGK
+426 IPTEKVTFHLKEGGK
-441 GAAFGKAAEHDELL
+441 GAAFGKAAETEGVLELAEDWHL
-455 DVAWDAYFEKGL
+455 KL
-467 QVSGATTL
+467 TGAT
-475 GGNLTGKYLT
+475 
-485 GTWLQT
+485 
-491 TETTD
+491 D
-496 LGKTPP
+496 LNAAAEKI
-502 KVAVLDNAGLVY
+502 AVLDPGGVVR
-514 YRTPVDLIYPV
+514 YRTKAELQGDLAADYIVSQGTSGIWTYRKWASGVAECWLESELTLTGSTPVANMNGSAYLSYVDVDLPFTFKTQPRAV
-525 GSIYM
+525 
-530 SVNATNPKE
+530 
-539 LFGGTWE
+539 
-546 RIQGRFLLGASESYA
+546 
-561 AGGEGGE
+561 
-568 ATHTLTANEM
+568 ANG
-578 PKHTHQFID
+578 
-587 YWTVAAASG
+587 VLG
-596 TGRQAVKFNNN
+596 TGTGFVNVWCRNGYNEITVYVTGNQNNAAITIR
-607 NHSPESGGLS
+607 SMIV
-617 TGSSGGGQAH
+617 TGR
-627 NNMPPYLAVYIWKR
+627 WK
-641 TA
+641 

>member
-127 TVPSMGAA
+127 TTPGIGGVTMGETAH
-135 TIGEEVTIILPR
+135 ISLPR
-147 ASGTFTH
+147 ASSGFTH
-154 TLTYSFG
+154 TLRYVFG
-161 SASGTIGSDL
+161 GAAETIAAGVATGYDWL
-171 GTSAVWR
+171 V
-178 LPESL
+178 PESL
-183 AAQIPNDPDGTGTL
+183 AAQIPDAASGKGTL

-204 STLIGSKTI
+204 STLIGTKSVT
-213 AFTASVPGS
+213 FTVSVPGS
-222 MKPALTPGWAAVSYD
+222 MKPAVLSGWAAVTYD
-237 NSGTKASGIAAWVQG
+237 NSGTAAENMAAWVQG
-252 YSKAKAVFN
+252 YSKAKAAFDA
-261 GSKVTC
+261 SKVTC
-267 KQGASIAKYA
+267 RQGAGVSKFSI
-277 VTYLG
+277 TYLG
-282 KTVEESPYRT
+282 KTTEGNPCRT
-292 ETISTTSATVRCTV
+292 ETISTTGATVRCTV

-316 DFNIS
+316 DFNIA

-343 AADGGLH
+343 AADGGAH

-355 LARYSELGGLNSV
+355 RVRYSELGGLNSV

-376 VGGSYG
+376 VGGGYG

-388 VGTVGLVTG
+388 VGSVGLVTG
-397 NVEISA
+397 DVEISP
-403 DRSYIALLVLTDS
+403 DRSYVALLVLTDI
-416 LGNSA
+416 LGNTA

-426 IPTEQVAFHLKEGGK
+426 IPTEKVAFHLKEGGK
-441 GAAFGKAAEHDELL
+441 GAAFGKAAETEGVLELAEDWHL
-455 DVAWDAYFEKGL
+455 KL
-467 QVSGATTL
+467 TGAT
-475 GGNLTGKYLT
+475 
-485 GTWLQT
+485 
-491 TETTD
+491 D
-496 LGKTPP
+496 LNAAAEKI
-502 KVAVLDNAGLVY
+502 AVLDPGGVVR
-514 YRTPVDLIYPV
+514 YRTKAELQGDLAADYIVSQGTSGIWTFRKWASGVAECWLESELTLTGSTPVANMNGSAYLSYVDVDLPFTFKTQPRAV
-525 GSIYM
+525 
-530 SVNATNPKE
+530 
-539 LFGGTWE
+539 
-546 RIQGRFLLGASESYA
+546 
-561 AGGEGGE
+561 
-568 ATHTLTANEM
+568 ANG
-578 PKHTHQFID
+578 
-587 YWTVAAASG
+587 VLG
-596 TGRQAVKFNNN
+596 TG
-607 NHSPESGGLS
+607 
-617 TGSSGGGQAH
+617 TGFVNVWCRNGY
-627 NNMPPYLAVYIWKR
+627 NEITVYVTGNQNSAAIRIRSMIVTGRWK
-641 TA
+641 

>member
-127 TVPSMGAA
+127 TTPGIGGVTMGETAH
-135 TIGEEVTIILPR
+135 ISLPR
-147 ASGTFTH
+147 ASSGFTH
-154 TLTYSFG
+154 TLRYVFG
-161 SASGTIGSDL
+161 GAAETIASGVTTGYDWL
-171 GTSAVWR
+171 V
-178 LPESL
+178 PESL
-183 AAQIPNDPDGTGTL
+183 AAQIPDAASGKGTL

-204 STLIGSKTI
+204 STLIGTKSVT
-213 AFTASVPGS
+213 FTASVPGS
-222 MKPALTPGWAAVSYD
+222 MKPTVLSGWAAVSYD
-237 NSGTKASGIAAWVQG
+237 NSGTAAENMAAWVQG
-252 YSKAKAVFN
+252 YSKARATFDA
-261 GSKVTC
+261 SKVTC
-267 KQGASIAKYA
+267 RQGAGVSKFSI
-277 VTYLG
+277 TYLG
-282 KTVEESPYRT
+282 KTTEGNPCRT
-292 ETISTTSATVRCTV
+292 ETISTTGATVRCTV

-316 DFNIS
+316 DFSIS

-333 DLFRSDGEGT
+333 DLFRSDGEGA
-343 AADGGLH
+343 AADGGTH

-355 LARYSELGGLNSV
+355 RARYSELGGLNSV

-397 NVEISA
+397 DVEISA
-403 DRSYIALLVLTDS
+403 DRSYVALLVLTDS
-416 LGNSA
+416 LGNTA

-426 IPTEQVAFHLKEGGK
+426 IPTEKVAFHLKEGGK
-441 GAAFGKAAEHDELL
+441 GAAFGKAAETDGLLELAEDWHL
-455 DVAWDAYFEKGL
+455 K
-467 QVSGATTL
+467 
-475 GGNLTGKYLT
+475 LTGV
-485 GTWLQT
+485 
-491 TETTD
+491 TD
-496 LGKTPP
+496 LNAAAEKI
-502 KVAVLDNAGLVY
+502 AVLDPGGVVR
-514 YRTPVDLIYPV
+514 YRTKAELQGDLAADYIV
-525 GSIYM
+525 
-530 SVNATNPKE
+530 E
-539 LFGGTWE
+539 
-546 RIQGRFLLGASESYA
+546 QGVSG
-561 AGGEGGE
+561 
-568 ATHTLTANEM
+568 
-578 PKHTHQFID
+578 I
-587 YWTVAAASG
+587 WTY
-596 TGRQAVKFNNN
+596 RKW
-607 NHSPESGGLS
+607 
-617 TGSSGGGQAH
+617 SSGVSECWGDKICGDIAVTSAWGALFEGSNMGGIAYPSGLFVSQPAFFPSAQTTKYGICGIEIDGGDKTTTP
-627 NNMPPYLAVYIWKR
+627 NLYLLRATAQTVQGVYLSLYAKGRWKQ
-641 TA
+641 

>member
-127 TVPSMGAA
+127 TTPGIGGVTMGETAH
-135 TIGEEVTIILPR
+135 ISLPR
-147 ASGTFTH
+147 ASSGFTH
-154 TLTYSFG
+154 TLRYVFG
-161 SASGTIGSDL
+161 GAAETIATGVATGYDWL
-171 GTSAVWR
+171 V
-178 LPESL
+178 PESL
-183 AAQIPNDPDGTGTL
+183 AAQIPDAASGKGTL

-204 STLIGSKTI
+204 STLIGTKSVT
-213 AFTASVPGS
+213 FTASVPGS
-222 MKPALTPGWAAVSYD
+222 MKPAVLSGWAAVTYD
-237 NSGTKASGIAAWVQG
+237 NSGTAAENMAAWVQG
-252 YSKAKAVFN
+252 YSKARAAFDA
-261 GSKVTC
+261 SKVTC
-267 KQGASIAKYA
+267 RQGAGISKFSI
-277 VTYLG
+277 TYLG
-282 KTVEESPYRT
+282 KTAAGNPCRT
-292 ETISTTSATVRCTV
+292 ETISTTGATVRCTV

-316 DFNIS
+316 DFNIA

-343 AADGGLH
+343 AADGGAH

-355 LARYSELGGLNSV
+355 RVRYSELGGLNSV

-376 VGGSYG
+376 VGGGYG

-397 NVEISA
+397 DVEISP
-403 DRSYIALLVLTDS
+403 DRSYVALLVLTDS
-416 LGNSA
+416 LGNTA
-421 RYEEN
+421 HYEEN
-426 IPTEQVAFHLKEGGK
+426 IPTEKVAFHLKEGGK
-441 GAAFGKAAEHDELL
+441 GAAFGKAAETEGVLELAEDWHL
-455 DVAWDAYFEKGL
+455 KL
-467 QVSGATTL
+467 TGAT
-475 GGNLTGKYLT
+475 
-485 GTWLQT
+485 
-491 TETTD
+491 D
-496 LGKTPP
+496 LNAAAEKI
-502 KVAVLDNAGLVY
+502 AVLDPGGVVR
-514 YRTPVDLIYPV
+514 YRTKAELQGDLAADYIVSQGTSGIWTFRKWASGVAECWLESELTLTGSTPVDNMN
-525 GSIYM
+525 GSAY
-530 SVNATNPKE
+530 
-539 LFGGTWE
+539 L
-546 RIQGRFLLGASESYA
+546 SYVDVDLPFTFKTQPRA
-561 AGGEGGE
+561 V
-568 ATHTLTANEM
+568 ANG
-578 PKHTHQFID
+578 
-587 YWTVAAASG
+587 VLG
-596 TGRQAVKFNNN
+596 TGTGFVNVWCRNGYNEITVYVTGNQNNAAITIR
-607 NHSPESGGLS
+607 SMIV
-617 TGSSGGGQAH
+617 TGR
-627 NNMPPYLAVYIWKR
+627 WK
-641 TA
+641 

>member
-127 TVPSMGAA
+127 TTPGIGGVTMGETAH
-135 TIGEEVTIILPR
+135 ISLPR
-147 ASGTFTH
+147 ASSGFTH
-154 TLTYSFG
+154 TLRYVFG
-161 SASGTIGSDL
+161 GAAETIATGVATGYDWL
-171 GTSAVWR
+171 V
-178 LPESL
+178 PESL
-183 AAQIPNDPDGTGTL
+183 AAQIPDAASGKGTL

-204 STLIGSKTI
+204 STLIGTKSVT
-213 AFTASVPGS
+213 FTASVPGS
-222 MKPALTPGWAAVSYD
+222 MKPAVLSGWAAVTYD
-237 NSGTKASGIAAWVQG
+237 NSDTAAENMAAWVQG
-252 YSKAKAVFN
+252 YSKAKAAFDA
-261 GSKVTC
+261 SKVTC
-267 KQGASIAKYA
+267 RQGAGVSKFSI
-277 VTYLG
+277 TYLG
-282 KTVEESPYRT
+282 KTTEGNPCRT
-292 ETISTTSATVRCTV
+292 ETISTTGATVRCTV

-316 DFNIS
+316 DFSIA

-343 AADGGLH
+343 AADGGAH

-355 LARYSELGGLNSV
+355 RVRYSELGGLNSV

-376 VGGSYG
+376 VGGGYG

-397 NVEISA
+397 NVEISP
-403 DRSYIALLVLTDS
+403 DRSYVALLVLTDS
-416 LGNSA
+416 LGNTA

-426 IPTEQVAFHLKEGGK
+426 IPTEKVAFHLKEGGK
-441 GAAFGKAAEHDELL
+441 GAAFGKAAETEGVLELAEDWHL
-455 DVAWDAYFEKGL
+455 KL
-467 QVSGATTL
+467 TGAT
-475 GGNLTGKYLT
+475 
-485 GTWLQT
+485 
-491 TETTD
+491 D
-496 LGKTPP
+496 LNAAAEKI
-502 KVAVLDNAGLVY
+502 AVLDPGGVVR
-514 YRTPVDLIYPV
+514 YRTKAELQGDLAADYIVSQGTSGIWTYRKWASGVAECWLESELTLTGSTPVANMNDSAYLSYVDVDLPFTFKTQPRAV
-525 GSIYM
+525 
-530 SVNATNPKE
+530 
-539 LFGGTWE
+539 
-546 RIQGRFLLGASESYA
+546 
-561 AGGEGGE
+561 
-568 ATHTLTANEM
+568 ANG
-578 PKHTHQFID
+578 
-587 YWTVAAASG
+587 VLG
-596 TGRQAVKFNNN
+596 TGTGFVNVWCRNGYNEITVYVTGNQNNAAITIR
-607 NHSPESGGLS
+607 SMIV
-617 TGSSGGGQAH
+617 TGR
-627 NNMPPYLAVYIWKR
+627 WK
-641 TA
+641 

>member
-127 TVPSMGAA
+127 TTPGIGGVTMGETAH
-135 TIGEEVTIILPR
+135 ISLPR
-147 ASGTFTH
+147 ASSGFTH
-154 TLTYSFG
+154 TLRYVFG
-161 SASGTIGSDL
+161 GAAETIATGVATGYDWL
-171 GTSAVWR
+171 V
-178 LPESL
+178 PESL
-183 AAQIPNDPDGTGTL
+183 AAQIPDAASGKGTL

-204 STLIGSKTI
+204 STLIGTKSVT
-213 AFTASVPGS
+213 FTASVPGS
-222 MKPALTPGWAAVSYD
+222 MKPAVLSGWAAVTYD
-237 NSGTKASGIAAWVQG
+237 NSGTAAENMAAWVQG
-252 YSKAKAVFN
+252 YSKAKATFD

-267 KQGASIAKYA
+267 RQGAGVSKFSI
-277 VTYLG
+277 TYLG
-282 KTVEESPYRT
+282 KTTEGNPCRT
-292 ETISTTSATVRCTV
+292 ETISTTGATVRCTV

-316 DFNIS
+316 DFNIA

-343 AADGGLH
+343 AADGGAH

-355 LARYSELGGLNSV
+355 RVRYSELGGLNSV

-376 VGGSYG
+376 VGGGYG

-388 VGTVGLVTG
+388 VGAVGLVTG

-416 LGNSA
+416 LGNTA

-426 IPTEQVAFHLKEGGK
+426 IPTEKVAFHLKEGGK
-441 GAAFGKAAEHDELL
+441 GAAFGKAAETEGALELAEDWHLKLTGATDLNAAAEKIAVL
-455 DVAWDAYFEKGL
+455 DPGGVVRYRTKAEL
-467 QVSGATTL
+467 QGDLAADYIVEQGVSGIWTYRKWASGVAECWAKITQTVTPGDAWAGTL
-475 GGNLTGKYLT
+475 NLTPYVITVTTPIEFTGIDCVNASAYVGNGHTITSSVSATLPNKISIPALSLYLT
-485 GTWLQT
+485 GQQ
-491 TETTD
+491 ECQ
-496 LGKTPP
+496 
-502 KVAVLDNAGLVY
+502 VY
-514 YRTPVDLIYPV
+514 VHV
-525 GSIYM
+525 M
-530 SVNATNPKE
+530 
-539 LFGGTWE
+539 
-546 RIQGRFLLGASESYA
+546 GR
-561 AGGEGGE
+561 
-568 ATHTLTANEM
+568 
-578 PKHTHQFID
+578 
-587 YWTVAAASG
+587 
-596 TGRQAVKFNNN
+596 
-607 NHSPESGGLS
+607 
-617 TGSSGGGQAH
+617 
-627 NNMPPYLAVYIWKR
+627 WK
-641 TA
+641 

>member
-121 PTIPRA
+121 PTTPRA
-127 TVPSMGAA
+127 TTPGIGGVTMGETAH
-135 TIGEEVTIILPR
+135 ISLPR
-147 ASGTFTH
+147 ASSGFTH
-154 TLTYSFG
+154 TLRYVFG
-161 SASGTIGSDL
+161 GAAETIATGVTTGYDWL
-171 GTSAVWR
+171 V
-178 LPESL
+178 PESL
-183 AAQIPNDPDGTGTL
+183 AAQIPDAASGKGTL

-204 STLIGSKTI
+204 STLIGTKSVT
-213 AFTASVPGS
+213 FTVSVPGS
-222 MKPALTPGWAAVSYD
+222 MKPTVLSGWAAVSYD
-237 NSGTKASGIAAWVQG
+237 NSGTAAENMAAWVQG
-252 YSKAKAVFN
+252 YSKAKAAFDA
-261 GSKVTC
+261 SKVTC
-267 KQGASIAKYA
+267 RQGAGVSKFSI
-277 VTYLG
+277 TYLG
-282 KTVEESPYRT
+282 KTTEGNPCRT
-292 ETISTTSATVRCTV
+292 ETISTTGATVRCTV

-316 DFNIS
+316 DFNIA

-343 AADGGLH
+343 AADGGAH

-355 LARYSELGGLNSV
+355 RVRYSELGGLNSV

-376 VGGSYG
+376 VGGGYG

-397 NVEISA
+397 DVEISP
-403 DRSYIALLVLTDS
+403 DRSYVALLVLTDS
-416 LGNSA
+416 LGNTA

-426 IPTEQVAFHLKEGGK
+426 IPTEKVAFHLKEGGK
-441 GAAFGKAAEHDELL
+441 GAAFGKAAETEGVLELAEDWHL
-455 DVAWDAYFEKGL
+455 KL
-467 QVSGATTL
+467 TGAT
-475 GGNLTGKYLT
+475 
-485 GTWLQT
+485 
-491 TETTD
+491 D
-496 LGKTPP
+496 LNAAAEKI
-502 KVAVLDNAGLVY
+502 AVLDPGGVVR
-514 YRTPVDLIYPV
+514 YRTKAELQGDLAADYIVSQGTSGIWTFRKWASGVAECWLESELTLTGSTPVANMNDSAYLSYVDVDLPFTFKTQPRAV
-525 GSIYM
+525 
-530 SVNATNPKE
+530 
-539 LFGGTWE
+539 
-546 RIQGRFLLGASESYA
+546 
-561 AGGEGGE
+561 
-568 ATHTLTANEM
+568 ANG
-578 PKHTHQFID
+578 
-587 YWTVAAASG
+587 VLG
-596 TGRQAVKFNNN
+596 TGTGFVNVWCRNGHNEITVYVTGNQNNAAITIR
-607 NHSPESGGLS
+607 SMIV
-617 TGSSGGGQAH
+617 TGR
-627 NNMPPYLAVYIWKR
+627 WK
-641 TA
+641 

>member
-127 TVPSMGAA
+127 TTPGIGGVTMGETAH
-135 TIGEEVTIILPR
+135 ISLPR
-147 ASGTFTH
+147 ASSGFTH
-154 TLTYSFG
+154 TLRYVFG
-161 SASGTIGSDL
+161 GAAETIASGVTTGYDWL
-171 GTSAVWR
+171 V
-178 LPESL
+178 PESL
-183 AAQIPNDPDGTGTL
+183 AAQIPDAASGKGTL

-204 STLIGSKTI
+204 STLIGTKSVT
-213 AFTASVPGS
+213 FTASVPGS
-222 MKPALTPGWAAVSYD
+222 MKPTVLSGWAAVSYD
-237 NSGTKASGIAAWVQG
+237 NSGTAAENMAAWVQG
-252 YSKAKAVFN
+252 YSKAKAAFDA
-261 GSKVTC
+261 SKVTC
-267 KQGASIAKYA
+267 RQGAGVSKFSI
-277 VTYLG
+277 TYLG
-282 KTVEESPYRT
+282 KTTEGNPCRT
-292 ETISTTSATVRCTV
+292 ETISTTGATVRCTV

-316 DFNIS
+316 DFNIA

-343 AADGGLH
+343 AADGGAH

-355 LARYSELGGLNSV
+355 RVRYSELGGLNSV

-388 VGTVGLVTG
+388 VGAVGLVTG

-403 DRSYIALLVLTDS
+403 DRSYVALLVLTDS
-416 LGNSA
+416 LGNTA

-426 IPTEQVAFHLKEGGK
+426 IPTEKVAFHLKEGGK
-441 GAAFGKAAEHDELL
+441 GAAFGKAAETEGVLELAEDWHL
-455 DVAWDAYFEKGL
+455 KL
-467 QVSGATTL
+467 TGAT
-475 GGNLTGKYLT
+475 
-485 GTWLQT
+485 
-491 TETTD
+491 D
-496 LGKTPP
+496 LNAAAEKI
-502 KVAVLDNAGLVY
+502 AVLDPGGVVR
-514 YRTPVDLIYPV
+514 YRTKAELQGDLAADYIVSQGTSGIWTYRKWASGVAECWLESELTLTGSTPVANMNDSAYLSYVDVDLPFTFKTQPRAV
-525 GSIYM
+525 
-530 SVNATNPKE
+530 
-539 LFGGTWE
+539 
-546 RIQGRFLLGASESYA
+546 
-561 AGGEGGE
+561 
-568 ATHTLTANEM
+568 ANG
-578 PKHTHQFID
+578 
-587 YWTVAAASG
+587 VLG
-596 TGRQAVKFNNN
+596 TGTGFVNVWCRNGYNEITVYVTGNQNNAAITIR
-607 NHSPESGGLS
+607 SMIV
-617 TGSSGGGQAH
+617 TGR
-627 NNMPPYLAVYIWKR
+627 WK
-641 TA
+641 

>member
-127 TVPSMGAA
+127 TTPGIGGVTMGETAH
-135 TIGEEVTIILPR
+135 ISLPR
-147 ASGTFTH
+147 ASGGFTH
-154 TLTYSFG
+154 TLRYVFG
-161 SASGTIGSDL
+161 GAAETIASGVTTGYDWL
-171 GTSAVWR
+171 V
-178 LPESL
+178 PESL
-183 AAQIPNDPDGTGTL
+183 AAQIPDAASGKGTL

-204 STLIGSKTI
+204 STLIGTKSVT
-213 AFTASVPGS
+213 FTASVPGS
-222 MKPALTPGWAAVSYD
+222 MKPAVLSGWAAVTYD
-237 NSGTKASGIAAWVQG
+237 NSGTAAENMAAWVQG
-252 YSKAKAVFN
+252 YSKAKAAFDA
-261 GSKVTC
+261 SKVTC
-267 KQGASIAKYA
+267 RQGAGVSKFSI
-277 VTYLG
+277 TYLG
-282 KTVEESPYRT
+282 KTTAGNPCRT
-292 ETISTTSATVRCTV
+292 ETISTTGATVRCTV

-316 DFNIS
+316 DFSIS

-343 AADGGLH
+343 AADGGAH

-355 LARYSELGGLNSV
+355 RVRYSELGGLNSV

-376 VGGSYG
+376 VGGGYG

-397 NVEISA
+397 DVEISP
-403 DRSYIALLVLTDS
+403 DRSYVALLVLTDS
-416 LGNSA
+416 LGNTA

-426 IPTEQVAFHLKEGGK
+426 IPTEKVAFHLKEGGK
-441 GAAFGKAAEHDELL
+441 GAAFGKAAETEGVLELAEDWHL
-455 DVAWDAYFEKGL
+455 KL
-467 QVSGATTL
+467 TGAT
-475 GGNLTGKYLT
+475 
-485 GTWLQT
+485 
-491 TETTD
+491 D
-496 LGKTPP
+496 LNAAAEKI
-502 KVAVLDNAGLVY
+502 AVLDPGGVVR
-514 YRTPVDLIYPV
+514 YRTKAELQGDLAADYIV
-525 GSIYM
+525 SQ
-530 SVNATNPKE
+530 
-539 LFGGTWE
+539 GTSG
-546 RIQGRFLLGASESYA
+546 I
-561 AGGEGGE
+561 
-568 ATHTLTANEM
+568 
-578 PKHTHQFID
+578 
-587 YWTVAAASG
+587 WTFRKWASG
-596 TGRQAVKFNNN
+596 VAECWGGKNCGDIAITSAWGALFEGSKMDGIAYPSGLFVSQPVFFPSAQTTRYAIGGIEIDGGDKTTTPNLYLLRATAQTVQGVYLSLYAKGR
-607 NHSPESGGLS
+607 
-617 TGSSGGGQAH
+617 
-627 NNMPPYLAVYIWKR
+627 WKQ
-641 TA
+641 

>member
-127 TVPSMGAA
+127 TTPGIGGVTMGETAH
-135 TIGEEVTIILPR
+135 ISLPR
-147 ASGTFTH
+147 ASSGFTH
-154 TLTYSFG
+154 TLRYVFG
-161 SASGTIGSDL
+161 GAAETIATGVATGYDWL
-171 GTSAVWR
+171 V
-178 LPESL
+178 PESL
-183 AAQIPNDPDGTGTL
+183 AAQIPDAASGKGTL

-204 STLIGSKTI
+204 STLIGTKSVT
-213 AFTASVPGS
+213 FTVSVPGS
-222 MKPALTPGWAAVSYD
+222 MKPTVLSGWAAVSYD
-237 NSGTKASGIAAWVQG
+237 NSGTAAENMAAWVQG
-252 YSKAKAVFN
+252 YSKAKATFDA
-261 GSKVTC
+261 SKVTC
-267 KQGASIAKYA
+267 RQGAGVSKFSI
-277 VTYLG
+277 TYLG
-282 KTVEESPYRT
+282 KTTEGNPCRT
-292 ETISTTSATVRCTV
+292 ETISTTGATVRCTV

-316 DFNIS
+316 DFNIA

-343 AADGGLH
+343 AADGGAH

-355 LARYSELGGLNSV
+355 RVRYSELGGLNSV

-376 VGGSYG
+376 VGGGYG

-397 NVEISA
+397 DVEISP
-403 DRSYIALLVLTDS
+403 DRSYVALLVLTDS
-416 LGNSA
+416 LGNTA

-426 IPTEQVAFHLKEGGK
+426 IPTEKVTFHLKEGGK
-441 GAAFGKAAEHDELL
+441 GAAFGKAAETEGVLELAEDWHL
-455 DVAWDAYFEKGL
+455 KL
-467 QVSGATTL
+467 TGAT
-475 GGNLTGKYLT
+475 
-485 GTWLQT
+485 
-491 TETTD
+491 D
-496 LGKTPP
+496 LNAAAEKI
-502 KVAVLDNAGLVY
+502 AVLDPGGVVR
-514 YRTPVDLIYPV
+514 YRTKAELQGDLAADYIVSQGTSGIWTFRKWASGVAECWLESELTLTGSTPVANMNGSAYLSYVDVDLPFTFKTQPRGV
-525 GSIYM
+525 
-530 SVNATNPKE
+530 
-539 LFGGTWE
+539 
-546 RIQGRFLLGASESYA
+546 
-561 AGGEGGE
+561 
-568 ATHTLTANEM
+568 ANG
-578 PKHTHQFID
+578 
-587 YWTVAAASG
+587 VLG
-596 TGRQAVKFNNN
+596 TG
-607 NHSPESGGLS
+607 
-617 TGSSGGGQAH
+617 TGFVNVWCRNGY
-627 NNMPPYLAVYIWKR
+627 NEITVYVTGNQNSAAIRIRSMIVTGRWK
-641 TA
+641 

>member
-127 TVPSMGAA
+127 TTPGIGGVTMGETAH
-135 TIGEEVTIILPR
+135 ISLPR
-147 ASGTFTH
+147 ASSGFTH
-154 TLTYSFG
+154 TLRYVFG
-161 SASGTIGSDL
+161 GAAETIAAGVATGYDWL
-171 GTSAVWR
+171 V
-178 LPESL
+178 PESL
-183 AAQIPNDPDGTGTL
+183 AAQIPDAASGKGTL

-204 STLIGSKTI
+204 STLIGTKSVT
-213 AFTASVPGS
+213 FTVSVPGS
-222 MKPALTPGWAAVSYD
+222 MKPAVLSGWAAVSYD
-237 NSGTKASGIAAWVQG
+237 NSGTAAENMAAWVQG
-252 YSKAKAVFN
+252 YSKAKAAFDA
-261 GSKVTC
+261 SKVTC
-267 KQGASIAKYA
+267 RQGAGVSKFSI
-277 VTYLG
+277 TYLG
-282 KTVEESPYRT
+282 KTTAGNPCRT
-292 ETISTTSATVRCTV
+292 ETISTTGATVRCTV

-316 DFNIS
+316 DFSIS

-343 AADGGLH
+343 AADGGAH

-355 LARYSELGGLNSV
+355 RVRYSELGGLNSV
-368 TLKGYWKS
+368 TLKGYWKG

-397 NVEISA
+397 NVEISP
-403 DRSYIALLVLTDS
+403 DRSYVALLVLTDS
-416 LGNSA
+416 LGNTA

-426 IPTEQVAFHLKEGGK
+426 IPTEKVAFHLKEGGK
-441 GAAFGKAAEHDELL
+441 GAAFGKAAETEGVLELAEDWHL
-455 DVAWDAYFEKGL
+455 KL
-467 QVSGATTL
+467 TGAT
-475 GGNLTGKYLT
+475 
-485 GTWLQT
+485 
-491 TETTD
+491 D
-496 LGKTPP
+496 LNAAAEKI
-502 KVAVLDNAGLVY
+502 AVLDPGGVVR
-514 YRTPVDLIYPV
+514 YRTKAELQGDLAADYIVGQGTSGIWTYRKWASGVAECWLESELTLTGSTPVANMNDSAYLSYVDVDLPFTFKTQPRAV
-525 GSIYM
+525 
-530 SVNATNPKE
+530 
-539 LFGGTWE
+539 
-546 RIQGRFLLGASESYA
+546 
-561 AGGEGGE
+561 
-568 ATHTLTANEM
+568 ANG
-578 PKHTHQFID
+578 
-587 YWTVAAASG
+587 VLG
-596 TGRQAVKFNNN
+596 TG
-607 NHSPESGGLS
+607 
-617 TGSSGGGQAH
+617 TGFVNVWCRNGY
-627 NNMPPYLAVYIWKR
+627 NEITVYVTGNQNSAAIRIRSMIVTGRWK
-641 TA
+641 

>member
-127 TVPSMGAA
+127 TTPGIGGVTMGETAH
-135 TIGEEVTIILPR
+135 ISLPR
-147 ASGTFTH
+147 ASSGFTH
-154 TLTYSFG
+154 TLRYVFG
-161 SASGTIGSDL
+161 GAAETIAAGVATGYDWL
-171 GTSAVWR
+171 V
-178 LPESL
+178 PESL
-183 AAQIPNDPDGTGTL
+183 AAQIPDAASGKGTL

-204 STLIGSKTI
+204 STLIGTKSVT
-213 AFTASVPGS
+213 FTASVPGS
-222 MKPALTPGWAAVSYD
+222 MKPAVLSGWAAVAYD
-237 NSGTKASGIAAWVQG
+237 NSGTAAENMAAWVQG
-252 YSKAKAVFN
+252 YSKAKAAFDA
-261 GSKVTC
+261 SKVTC
-267 KQGASIAKYA
+267 RQGAGISKFSI
-277 VTYLG
+277 TYLG
-282 KTVEESPYRT
+282 KTTEGNPCRT
-292 ETISTTSATVRCTV
+292 ETISTTGATVRCTV

-316 DFNIS
+316 DFNIA

-343 AADGGLH
+343 AADGGAH

-355 LARYSELGGLNSV
+355 RVRYSELGGLNSV

-376 VGGSYG
+376 VGGGYG

-403 DRSYIALLVLTDS
+403 DRSYVALLVLTDS
-416 LGNSA
+416 LGNTA

-426 IPTEQVAFHLKEGGK
+426 IPTEKVAFHLKEGGK
-441 GAAFGKAAEHDELL
+441 GAAFGKAAETEGVLELAEDWHL
-455 DVAWDAYFEKGL
+455 KL
-467 QVSGATTL
+467 TGAT
-475 GGNLTGKYLT
+475 
-485 GTWLQT
+485 
-491 TETTD
+491 D
-496 LGKTPP
+496 LNAAAEKI
-502 KVAVLDNAGLVY
+502 AVLDPGGVVR
-514 YRTPVDLIYPV
+514 YRTKAELQGDLAADYIVSQGTSGIWTFRKWASGVAECWLESELTLTGSTPVANMNDSAYLSYVDVDLPFTFKTQPRAV
-525 GSIYM
+525 
-530 SVNATNPKE
+530 
-539 LFGGTWE
+539 
-546 RIQGRFLLGASESYA
+546 
-561 AGGEGGE
+561 
-568 ATHTLTANEM
+568 ANG
-578 PKHTHQFID
+578 
-587 YWTVAAASG
+587 VLG
-596 TGRQAVKFNNN
+596 TGTGFVNVWCRNGYNEITVYVTGNQNNAAITIR
-607 NHSPESGGLS
+607 SMIV
-617 TGSSGGGQAH
+617 TGR
-627 NNMPPYLAVYIWKR
+627 WK
-641 TA
+641 

>member
-127 TVPSMGAA
+127 TTPGIGGVTMGETAH
-135 TIGEEVTIILPR
+135 ISLPR
-147 ASGTFTH
+147 ASGGFTH
-154 TLTYSFG
+154 TLRYVFG
-161 SASGTIGSDL
+161 GAAETIATGVATGYDWL
-171 GTSAVWR
+171 V
-178 LPESL
+178 PESL
-183 AAQIPNDPDGTGTL
+183 AAQIPDAASGKGTL

-204 STLIGSKTI
+204 STLIGTKSVS
-213 AFTASVPGS
+213 FTASVPGS
-222 MKPALTPGWAAVSYD
+222 MKPAVLSGWAAVTYD
-237 NSGTKASGIAAWVQG
+237 NSGTAAENMAAWVQG
-252 YSKAKAVFN
+252 YSKAKAAFDA
-261 GSKVTC
+261 SKVTC
-267 KQGASIAKYA
+267 RQGAGVSKFSI
-277 VTYLG
+277 TYLG
-282 KTVEESPYRT
+282 KTTEGNPCRT
-292 ETISTTSATVRCTV
+292 ETISTTGATVRCTV

-316 DFNIS
+316 DFSIS

-333 DLFRSDGEGT
+333 DLFRSDGEGA
-343 AADGGLH
+343 AADGGTH

-355 LARYSELGGLNSV
+355 RVRYSELGGLNSV

-376 VGGSYG
+376 VGGGYG

-397 NVEISA
+397 DVEISP
-403 DRSYIALLVLTDS
+403 DRSYVALLVLTDS
-416 LGNSA
+416 LGNTA

-426 IPTEQVAFHLKEGGK
+426 IPTEKVAFHLKEGGK
-441 GAAFGKAAEHDELL
+441 GAAFGKAAETEGVLELAEDWHL
-455 DVAWDAYFEKGL
+455 KL
-467 QVSGATTL
+467 TGAT
-475 GGNLTGKYLT
+475 
-485 GTWLQT
+485 
-491 TETTD
+491 D
-496 LGKTPP
+496 LNAAAEKI
-502 KVAVLDNAGLVY
+502 AVLDPGGVVR
-514 YRTPVDLIYPV
+514 YRTKAELQGDLAADCIVSQGTSGIWTFRKWASGVAECWLESELTLTGSTPVA
-525 GSIYM
+525 YM
-530 SVNATNPKE
+530 NDSAYY
-539 LFGGTWE
+539 
-546 RIQGRFLLGASESYA
+546 SYA
-561 AGGEGGE
+561 TFDLPFTFKTQPRA
-568 ATHTLTANEM
+568 
-578 PKHTHQFID
+578 
-587 YWTVAAASG
+587 VADGVLG
-596 TGRQAVKFNNN
+596 TGMGFVNVLV
-607 NHSPESGGLS
+607 ESGYSKITAYVSGNQNS
-617 TGSSGGGQAH
+617 AAITIRSMIVTGR
-627 NNMPPYLAVYIWKR
+627 WK
-641 TA
+641 

>member
-127 TVPSMGAA
+127 TTPGIGGVTMGETAH
-135 TIGEEVTIILPR
+135 ISLPR
-147 ASGTFTH
+147 ASSGFTH
-154 TLTYSFG
+154 TLRYVFG
-161 SASGTIGSDL
+161 GTAETIASGVTTGYDWL
-171 GTSAVWR
+171 V
-178 LPESL
+178 PESL
-183 AAQIPNDPDGTGTL
+183 AAQIPDAASGKGTL

-204 STLIGSKTI
+204 STLIGTKSVT
-213 AFTASVPGS
+213 FTASVPGS
-222 MKPALTPGWAAVSYD
+222 MKPAVLSGWAAVSYD
-237 NSGTKASGIAAWVQG
+237 NSGTAAENMAAWVQG
-252 YSKAKAVFN
+252 YSKAKAAFDA
-261 GSKVTC
+261 SKVTC
-267 KQGASIAKYA
+267 RQGAGVSKFSI
-277 VTYLG
+277 TYLG
-282 KTVEESPYRT
+282 KTTEGNPCRT
-292 ETISTTSATVRCTV
+292 ETISTTGATVRCTV

-316 DFNIS
+316 DFNIA

-343 AADGGLH
+343 AADGGAH

-355 LARYSELGGLNSV
+355 RVRYSELGGLNSV

-376 VGGSYG
+376 VGGGYG

-388 VGTVGLVTG
+388 VGAVGLVTG
-397 NVEISA
+397 DVEISP
-403 DRSYIALLVLTDS
+403 DRSYVALLVLTDS
-416 LGNSA
+416 LGNTA

-426 IPTEQVAFHLKEGGK
+426 IPTEKVAFHLKEGGK
-441 GAAFGKAAEHDELL
+441 GAAFGKAAETEGVLELAEDWHL
-455 DVAWDAYFEKGL
+455 KL
-467 QVSGATTL
+467 TGAT
-475 GGNLTGKYLT
+475 
-485 GTWLQT
+485 
-491 TETTD
+491 D
-496 LGKTPP
+496 LNAAAEKI
-502 KVAVLDNAGLVY
+502 AVLDPGGVVR
-514 YRTPVDLIYPV
+514 YRTKAELQGDLAADYIVSQGTSGIWTYRKWASGVAECWLESDLTLTGSTPVANMNDSAYLSYVDVDLPFTFKTQPRAV
-525 GSIYM
+525 
-530 SVNATNPKE
+530 
-539 LFGGTWE
+539 
-546 RIQGRFLLGASESYA
+546 
-561 AGGEGGE
+561 
-568 ATHTLTANEM
+568 ANG
-578 PKHTHQFID
+578 
-587 YWTVAAASG
+587 VLG
-596 TGRQAVKFNNN
+596 TGTGFVNVWCRNGYNEITVYVTGNQNNAAITIR
-607 NHSPESGGLS
+607 SMIV
-617 TGSSGGGQAH
+617 TGR
-627 NNMPPYLAVYIWKR
+627 WK
-641 TA
+641 

>member
-127 TVPSMGAA
+127 TTPGIGGVTMGETAH
-135 TIGEEVTIILPR
+135 ISLPR
-147 ASGTFTH
+147 ASSGFTH
-154 TLTYSFG
+154 TLRYVFG
-161 SASGTIGSDL
+161 GAAETIAAGVATGYDWL
-171 GTSAVWR
+171 V
-178 LPESL
+178 PESL
-183 AAQIPNDPDGTGTL
+183 AAQIPDAASGKGTL

-204 STLIGSKTI
+204 STLIGTKSVT
-213 AFTASVPGS
+213 FTASVPGS
-222 MKPALTPGWAAVSYD
+222 MKPAVLSGWAAVTYD
-237 NSGTKASGIAAWVQG
+237 NSGTAAENMAAWVQG
-252 YSKAKAVFN
+252 YSKAKAAFDA
-261 GSKVTC
+261 SKVTC
-267 KQGASIAKYA
+267 RQGAGVSKFSI
-277 VTYLG
+277 TYLG
-282 KTVEESPYRT
+282 KTTAGNPCRT
-292 ETISTTSATVRCTV
+292 ETISTTGATVRCTV

-316 DFNIS
+316 DFNIA

-343 AADGGLH
+343 AADGGAH

-355 LARYSELGGLNSV
+355 RVRYSELGGLNSV
-368 TLKGYWKS
+368 TLKGYWKG

-397 NVEISA
+397 NVEISP
-403 DRSYIALLVLTDS
+403 DRSYVALLVLTDS
-416 LGNSA
+416 LGNTA

-426 IPTEQVAFHLKEGGK
+426 IPTEKVAFHLKEGGK
-441 GAAFGKAAEHDELL
+441 GAAFGKAAETEGVLELAEDWHL
-455 DVAWDAYFEKGL
+455 KL
-467 QVSGATTL
+467 TGAT
-475 GGNLTGKYLT
+475 
-485 GTWLQT
+485 
-491 TETTD
+491 D
-496 LGKTPP
+496 LNAAAEKI
-502 KVAVLDNAGLVY
+502 AVLDPGGVVR
-514 YRTPVDLIYPV
+514 YRTKAELQGDLAADYIVSQGTSGIWTYRKWASGVAECWLESELTLTGSTPVANMNDSAYLSYVDVDLPFTFKTQPRAV
-525 GSIYM
+525 
-530 SVNATNPKE
+530 
-539 LFGGTWE
+539 
-546 RIQGRFLLGASESYA
+546 
-561 AGGEGGE
+561 
-568 ATHTLTANEM
+568 ANG
-578 PKHTHQFID
+578 
-587 YWTVAAASG
+587 VLG
-596 TGRQAVKFNNN
+596 TGTGFVNVWCRNGYNEITVYVTGNQNNAAITIR
-607 NHSPESGGLS
+607 SMIV
-617 TGSSGGGQAH
+617 TGR
-627 NNMPPYLAVYIWKR
+627 WK
-641 TA
+641 